1 MALNMVMVIMGCCQS
16 LMGAYW
22 TLRTALIL
30 TIKIIRRPKRS
41 QSVSGQVRSHRK
53 LRPRLDTWTKQLE
66 KTLFNQWKL
75 VALVIKASKLMVR
88 LQRFRGISW
97 YPNLSSC
104 PQLIKPQLMKTVRF
118 RHIKLGKLMI

>member
-1 MALNMVMVIMGCCQS
+1 MGCCQS

-22 TLRTALIL
+22 ILRTALIL

-75 VALVIKASKLMVR
+75 VALVIKASKLMVM
-88 LQRFRGISW
+88 LQRLTGIIW
-97 YPNLSSC
+97 YPHLSHWAY
-104 PQLIKPQLMKTVRF
+104 LMKTVRL